1 VQESRNQFLIAL
13 AMIVG
18 GVVAFF
24 LFLFIL
30 GIDPDE
36 QRLGVLEWMV
46 GGALIGPGFGYLIR
60 WRQVK
65 DRQRVNR
72 TSS

>member
-36 QRLGVLEWMV
+36 QRLGVFEWMV